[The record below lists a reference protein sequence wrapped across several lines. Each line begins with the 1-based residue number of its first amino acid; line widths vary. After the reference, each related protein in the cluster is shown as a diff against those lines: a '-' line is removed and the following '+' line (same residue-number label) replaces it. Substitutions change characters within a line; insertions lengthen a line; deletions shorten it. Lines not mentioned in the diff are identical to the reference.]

1 MAPAGNKPVDD
12 AAVPPDVKLVR
23 RLVELLDAMLV
34 QWNAYDADQALPP
47 AQRAGV
53 ALPVFGRESCLA
65 LRARYVAALANFEA
79 GACSLSWG

>member
-1 MAPAGNKPVDD
+1 VDD

-47 AQRAGV
+47 AEQAGI
-53 ALPVFGRESCLA
+53 ALPVFARESCLA
-65 LRARYVAALANFEA
+65 LRAQYVAVLADLEA
-79 GACSLSWG
+79 SSWSLN